1 MEVEM
6 KVPLEAGRLS
16 EIEKQLDRLGVSL
29 AEPEIQR
36 DVYFRGKGAD
46 SQSKG
51 PGSDLIRVRHEK
63 GEAVLTI
70 KRQTDR
76 AGIWEELETA
86 IGNGAIAERIVVGSG
101 AEHAITVE
109 KSRRKGNFGRIE
121 VLVDD
126 VRGLGLYLEVA
137 IQTDEQTLEAQE
149 ELFELLDKLGV
160 DRAKVELRGY
170 PQIILEPSN
179 DQ

>member
-1 MEVEM
+1 
-6 KVPLEAGRLS
+6 
-16 EIEKQLDRLGVSL
+16 
-29 AEPEIQR
+29 
-36 DVYFRGKGAD
+36 
-46 SQSKG
+46 
-51 PGSDLIRVRHEK
+51 
-63 GEAVLTI
+63 
-70 KRQTDR
+70 
-76 AGIWEELETA
+76 
-86 IGNGAIAERIVVGSG
+86 
-101 AEHAITVE
+101 
-109 KSRRKGNFGRIE
+109 
-121 VLVDD
+121 